1 MSPSPAPT
9 FETLTIVCAHP
20 DDETFGLGALISTFV
35 EAGTRVDLVCLTAGE
50 GSTLG
55 ASDGPGAGD
64 ELARRRSAE
73 LTCAAETLGIAEV
86 TLHHH
91 PDGSLASVP
100 VVALAEQIAAAAS
113 HTDAFLTY
121 DHGGITGHPDHQHA
135 TDAAIA
141 AGHHLD
147 VPVLGWALTARV
159 AERLRA
165 EFDAPFVGRDDHEL
179 DLAVS
184 VDRTRQHTAMAC
196 HSSQLRNNPVPHRR
210 IELQGALEH
219 LRELHVPDHDPPQ
232 EALP

>member
-1 MSPSPAPT
+1 VITPSRVPA
-9 FETLTIVCAHP
+9 FGTLTIVCAHP
-20 DDETFGLGALISTFV
+20 DDETFGLGALVTAFV
-35 EAGTRVDLVCLTAGE
+35 EAGTRVDLICLTAGE

-55 ASDGPGAGD
+55 AGD
-64 ELARRRSAE
+64 DLAARRSAE
-73 LTCAAETLGIAEV
+73 LTCASETLGIAQV

-100 VVALAEQIAAAAS
+100 VHELAEQIAAAAA
-113 HTDAFLTY
+113 HTDALLTY

-147 VPVLGWALTARV
+147 VSVLGWALTRQV
-159 AERLRA
+159 AEQLRA
-165 EFDAPFVGRDDHEL
+165 DFDVPFVGRDDREL

-210 IELQGALEH
+210 IELQGTIEH
-219 LRELHVPDHDPPQ
+219 LRELHVPDHDSPQ